1 MKRLLFY
8 MNQKRKEA
16 VLAPLLKMLEAS
28 FELIIPL
35 IVADMIDRGITGQ
48 DTHRILVSGALM
60 ILLGFIGF
68 GVSITAQYFAAKC
81 AVHTGSAMRS
91 DLFRHINRLS
101 YSDLDILGS
110 STLITRM
117 TSDINQVQS
126 GVNMF
131 LRLLLRSPFV
141 VAGAMVMAFT
151 VDAKTAS
158 IFLAVIPVLLV
169 IIFGILLGTQ
179 PLYRNVQAQLDTVT
193 LKTRENLQ
201 GVRVVRAFNR
211 QKREQEEF
219 FSSSDSLYRKQIGV
233 GKISAL
239 LNPATS
245 VIINLGIIFILYQ
258 GGRGVD
264 TGRLTQ
270 GQVIALVNYMSQILV
285 ELIKMANLIIQLS
298 RAAACM
304 NRVDAVFAMEPG
316 IQDPGDTEPAASS
329 AAVISENNSEKTTA
343 GPAFETTSGAVF
355 NASGNTVSIEEES
368 AQPYIAF
375 TDVSFSY
382 GNSEVPAISDISFSV
397 KRGETVGI
405 IGGTGSG
412 KSSLVNLIPRLYDC
426 GSGEVRIGGSNI
438 QEQPLKEARNRVG
451 IVPQKAVLFKG
462 TLRSNLLMGNPN
474 ASEEEMNRAIDTAQ
488 AREFVDSKGMGL
500 ELPVE
505 QEGLNFSGGQKQRL
519 SIARALVRDPEI
531 LILDDSA
538 SALDFAT
545 DARLRKAIKGLSAD
559 TKENSGPETTVFLV
573 SQRVSTVRDA
583 DQILVMDEG
592 HLAGCGTHGSLLTS
606 CEVYREICQ
615 SQMTAE
621 EIERD
626 LNRAAASEAADTKK
640 KGGRAHAES

>member
-1 MKRLLFY
+1 MNKR
-8 MNQKRKEA
+8 RKEA
-16 VLAPLLKMLEAS
+16 ILAPLLKMLEAS

-35 IVADMIDRGITGQ
+35 IVADMIDRGITRG
-48 DTHRILVSGALM
+48 DTHRILVSGGLM
-60 ILLGFIGF
+60 ILLGIIGF

-81 AVHTGSAMRS
+81 AVHTGSSMRS

-101 YSDLDILGS
+101 YADLDTLGS

-117 TSDINQVQS
+117 TSDINQVQN

-141 VAGAMVMAFT
+141 VAGAMIMAFT
-151 VDAKTAS
+151 VDARTAC

-169 IIFGILLGTQ
+169 IIFGILLGTR
-179 PLYRNVQAQLDTVT
+179 PLYRNVQTELDTVT

-211 QKREQEEF
+211 QKREREEF
-219 FSSSDSLYRKQIGV
+219 FQASDSLYNKQIHV

-239 LNPATS
+239 LNPVTS
-245 VIINLGIIFILYQ
+245 VVINLGIIFILYQ
-258 GGRGVD
+258 GGSGVY

-285 ELIKMANLIIQLS
+285 ELVKLANLIIQLS
-298 RAAACM
+298 RATACM
-304 NRVDAVFAMEPG
+304 NRVDTVFSMEPSIKDAG
-316 IQDPGDTEPAASS
+316 ETLAESADTGSSSGYPVHSSRPEESEASS
-329 AAVISENNSEKTTA
+329 EPVSDHY
-343 GPAFETTSGAVF
+343 ETF
-355 NASGNTVSIEEES
+355 D
-368 AQPYIAF
+368 PYISF
-375 TDVSFSY
+375 DHVSFSY
-382 GNSEVPAISDISFSV
+382 GNSEVPAISDITFSV
-397 KRGETVGI
+397 NRGETIGI

-426 GSGEVRIGGSNI
+426 GRGKILINGRNVKS
-438 QEQPLKEARNRVG
+438 QPLSAVRSRVG
-451 IVPQKAVLFKG
+451 IVPQKAILFKG
-462 TLRSNLLMGNPN
+462 TLRSNLQMGNVDAN
-474 ASEEEMNRAIDTAQ
+474 EKEMNQAIDTAQ

-500 ELPVE
+500 DLPVE
-505 QEGLNFSGGQKQRL
+505 QEGRNFSGGQKQRL
-519 SIARALVRDPEI
+519 TIARALVRNPEI

-545 DARLRKAIKGLSAD
+545 DAKLRKAIKHLSS
-559 TKENSGPETTVFLV
+559 SGQTGSSSETTVFLV

-583 DQILVMDEG
+583 DRILVMDDG
-592 HLAGCGTHGSLLTS
+592 RLAGTGTHGELLSS

-626 LNRAAASEAADTKK
+626 LKTASDPEALKSVK
-640 KGGRAHAES
+640 EGGNAVC